1 MRIMVRSA
9 TMGMGVGFGTAW
21 RGLGGLCASGVLVAA
36 AFAWSAEPSVH
47 SRFFTTSDGVRL
59 HYLESGPADA
69 PTLVFVPGWTMPA
82 WIWDRQIQAFAET
95 RHVVAFDPR
104 GQGDSEIA
112 AGGYEP
118 ARRGQDIGEL
128 IQQLGP
134 QPVVIVGWSLGVL
147 DTLAYVNSAGQDH
160 VAGLVLVDN
169 SVGEDP
175 APTPAPAAHGAHT
188 AAHGKPTPR
197 AAFVRGMFRTPQ
209 DPAFIGRLTQVSL
222 RTPEPAARALRAYP
236 WPRAAWRK
244 ALHSV
249 ARPVLYVVRPHLEAQ
264 ARNLVATDPFA
275 ESVLFPRAGHALFVD
290 EPERFDAVV
299 SDFLARRIWPAAS
312 AP

>member
-1 MRIMVRSA
+1 MVRSG
-9 TMGMGVGFGTAW
+9 TMGMGVTFGTAW
-21 RGLGGLCASGVLVAA
+21 RGLAGLCASGVLLAA
-36 AFAWSAEPSVH
+36 AGASSAEAPVQ

-59 HYLESGPADA
+59 HYLEAGPAEA

-95 RHVVAFDPR
+95 RHVIAFDPR

-112 AGGYEP
+112 ATGYEP
-118 ARRGQDIGEL
+118 GRRGQDIGEL
-128 IQQLGP
+128 IQRLGP
-134 QPVVIVGWSLGVL
+134 RPVVIVGWSLGVL
-147 DTLAYVNSAGQDH
+147 DTLAYVKSTGQDH
-160 VAGLVLVDN
+160 IAGLVLVDN

-175 APTPAPAAHGAHT
+175 APTPAPAAHRAHT
-188 AAHGKPTPR
+188 AHHGKPTPR
-197 AAFVRGMFRTPQ
+197 AAFVRGMFRTRQ
-209 DPAFIGRLTQVSL
+209 DPAFLGRLTQASL

-236 WPRAAWRK
+236 WPRSAWRE

-264 ARNLVATDPFA
+264 ARNLVAGDRFA
-275 ESVLFPRAGHALFVD
+275 ESVLFPHAGHALFVD

-299 SDFLARRIWPAAS
+299 SDFLAHRVWPAAS